1 MYSFPLVISC
11 CDNLSNIPSKFVK
24 YNDDP
29 LFKVVT
35 LVLYGAA
42 INWVKNS
49 IEEIEFDGNDLVPS
63 EGHSFRSSM
72 ENLRLRDDFKR
83 EEYIRGSHP
92 FSLRRQNS

>member
-1 MYSFPLVISC
+1 M
-11 CDNLSNIPSKFVK
+11 KK
-24 YNDDP
+24 
-29 LFKVVT
+29 
-35 LVLYGAA
+35 
-42 INWVKNS
+42 S

-63 EGHSFRSSM
+63 EGHSFRSNM